1 MTRQDPPAT
10 PPGDAAQRLLADLA
24 RAHIPARCL
33 HVIAD
38 CGAADAVGPNGATP
52 AEIAARSGLDA
63 DALDRMLRLL
73 AAHGIFERAA
83 DGRYEHSPASL
94 LLRSDHPHSLRSYVR
109 MNGMPSFWDRY
120 TDLGETARA
129 GRPSRGFASLV
140 DYLAAHPEESAIFNA
155 AMVSK
160 SRTVLPAVAAAYDFS
175 SFGTIVDV
183 GGGRGHLLKL
193 ILDRTPSAR
202 GILFELDYVIGDAP
216 PAPRLQLLAGD
227 FFAGPLPPA
236 DAYLLMDVLHDW
248 NDADAARILATV
260 RKAAP
265 PPAPVLVIETL
276 VADTPGPHFG
286 KSLDIT
292 MLAVTGGRER
302 TEAQYRGLFAA
313 TGFQLSRV
321 LPTAS
326 EYSIVEAVASEDRSG
341 RLDAPP

>member
-1 MTRQDPPAT
+1 MARRDPPAT
-10 PPGDAAQRLLADLA
+10 LPGDAAQRLVADLA

-52 AEIAARSGLDA
+52 AEIAAHVGLDA

-73 AAHGIFERAA
+73 AAHGIFERTA
-83 DGRYEHSPASL
+83 DGRYRHSPASS
-94 LLRSDHPHSLRSYVR
+94 LLRGDHPHSLRSYVR
-109 MNGMPSFWDRY
+109 MNGMPAFWDRY
-120 TDLGETARA
+120 TDLAATARS
-129 GRPSRGFASLV
+129 GRPKHDFASLV
-140 DYLAAHPEESAIFNA
+140 EYLAVHPEESAIFNA

-160 SRTVLPAVAAAYDFS
+160 SRSVLPAVATAYDFS

-193 ILDRTPSAR
+193 ILDGTPSAH
-202 GILFELDYVIGDAP
+202 GILFELDYVIADAAP
-216 PAPRLQLLAGD
+216 TPRLELVPGD
-227 FFAGPLPPA
+227 FFAGPLPAA

-260 RKAAP
+260 REAASP
-265 PPAPVLVIETL
+265 SARVLVIETL
-276 VADTPGPHFG
+276 VAEAPGPHFS

-313 TGFQLSRV
+313 TGFQLQRV

-326 EYSIVEAVASEDRSG
+326 QYSIVEAEPV
-341 RLDAPP
+341 